1 MAEDQ
6 GQRKDFLH
14 TAPWLKLFGAFKVAL
29 DPKKLLL
36 AGAGILVMSLGWWA
50 LGGAFS
56 LFHSQRPKWEPE
68 SKVRSEQEQE
78 YKDFKEARRRYNL
91 FHEMAGTEP
100 LQVDTADLADTLE
113 EYERLEKLKE
123 EVLTNAA
130 VKSATPGDLVSKA
143 IMLARGVAPVRPFG
157 RLRILP
163 WFEYRGPNPYL
174 LVTGNVAGPEG
185 IKGHPWKQG
194 QFLDWLVSDQ
204 VPVLLEPLCKFL
216 QPVIYLFRAGSGGWN
231 RIYLFL
237 VIAWTLATWAFFGG
251 AITRMAVVQV
261 ARHNEKIGMMDA
273 VRFARERLQSF
284 FFAPLFPLVF
294 LTVITLFLMLFGLLE
309 GFTWFFGDI
318 VIAGLFWPLVLIG
331 GLVMAVVLVG
341 LVGWPL
347 MYATISAEGSDS
359 FDALSRSYSYVYQA
373 PWHYL
378 WYSVV
383 AMAYGAVLI
392 FFVGFMGSLLV
403 YLGKWGVSQASHT
416 RDREPTYLFVSAPT
430 SFGWRDLLLHGSP
443 HVVSHPEVLP
453 TGRVVSTYELAET
466 PGYTLSWNNRV
477 GAFLVSVWLFLFF
490 LLIVGFG
497 YSYFWTAATII
508 YLLMRRKVDDTEMDE
523 IHLDEEE
530 DEPFATEPPV
540 PAPAAPAVAAAPL
553 TSRPV
558 MVEAPA
564 LRTPSTDVSVGAAAD
579 VPPPPPE
586 PVIPPPPTDGPAPG
600 QQP

>member
-6 GQRKDFLH
+6 GQRKDLWQ
-14 TAPWLKLFGAFKVAL
+14 TAPWVKLFGAFKVAL
-29 DPKKLLL
+29 DPKKLVL
-36 AGAGILVMSLGWWA
+36 AGAGIFVMSLGWWVLA
-50 LGGAFS
+50 WAFS
-56 LFHSQRPKWEPE
+56 LFQTQTPKWEPE
-68 SKVRSEQEQE
+68 SKIRGEQEQE
-78 YKDFKEARRRYNL
+78 WRDFKETRRRRYNL
-91 FHEMAGTEP
+91 FLEMAGTAPER
-100 LQVDTADLADTLE
+100 QDTADMAETLE
-113 EYERLEKLKE
+113 EYEQLTQLEAEIRANGMVKD
-123 EVLTNAA
+123 AA
-130 VKSATPGDLVSKA
+130 RADLEAKA
-143 IMLARGVAPVRPFG
+143 VMLAKGQTPLKPFG
-157 RLRILP
+157 RLRTLP

-174 LVTGNVAGPEG
+174 LVTDNVPGPDG
-185 IKGHPWKQG
+185 ARGHPWAQG
-194 QFLDWLVSDQ
+194 QFFDWLVSDQ

-216 QPVIYLFRAGSGGWN
+216 QPVIYFFRAGSGGWN

-237 VIAWTLATWAFFGG
+237 VIAWTLAVWGFFGG
-251 AITRMAVVQV
+251 AITRMAAVQV

-273 VRFARERLQSF
+273 IRFARERFQSF
-284 FFAPLFPLVF
+284 FFAPLFPLIF
-294 LTVITLFLMLFGLLE
+294 LAVITFFLVLFGLLE
-309 GFTWFFGDI
+309 GVTWFFGDI

-378 WYSVV
+378 WYSAV
-383 AMAYGAVLI
+383 AMVYGAVLV

-403 YLGKWGVSQASHT
+403 YLGKWGVSQAYHPSN
-416 RDREPTYLFVSAPT
+416 REPTYLFASAPT
-430 SFGWRDLLLHGSP
+430 SFGWRDLLLYGSP
-443 HVVSHPEVLP
+443 NVATRSEVLP
-453 TGRVVSTYELAET
+453 SGRMVSVYELDPNAS
-466 PGYTLSWNNRV
+466 YTKEISWNNRT

-530 DEPFATEPPV
+530 DEPFAPQPPAPGA
-540 PAPAAPAVAAAPL
+540 PAPAEAI

-558 MVEAPA
+558 MVEAPT
-564 LRTPSTDVSVGAAAD
+564 LRTPSTDTSVGAPDSPAPSPAEA
-579 VPPPPPE
+579 VA
-586 PVIPPPPTDGPAPG
+586 PPPPTDGTSPG
-600 QQP
+600 QPL